1 LSLVLD
7 PSVVLAWAYTDEG
20 TPATAHVLDLVAQ
33 SGAVVPA
40 IWHLEVANALQ
51 QGLRRG
57 RIDKA
62 DRDSALFDLIDLD
75 IEIDSETSVH
85 AWTATLNLAETHG
98 LTVYD
103 AAYLELARRRNLRL
117 ASLDRELRAAAE
129 AIGVGLLGF

>member
-1 LSLVLD
+1 LVLD
-7 PSVVLAWAYTDEG
+7 PSVVLAWAYADEG
-20 TPATAHVLDLVAQ
+20 TPATAQVLDLVAQ

-62 DRDSALFDLIDLD
+62 DRDAALFDLIDLD
-75 IEIDSETSVH
+75 IEVDSETSVH
-85 AWTATLNLAETHG
+85 AWTATLALAGAHG

-129 AIGVGLLGF
+129 AVGVGLLGI